1 MTFFTGRTPN
11 KENFMSTKRKVVAL
25 AVLATTALTFS
36 DAFAQRRDRD
46 GRHGSNDFRV
56 CKPYRMTVET
66 LSTQLNNFE
75 DEVLAPLQRR
85 LDDQRRRV
93 SQRISEE
100 SKIEGAIRDINRRIT
115 SSERRLNSIPGL
127 IIANNNSIKASQ
139 AKIPQLEA
147 EIKKL
152 QAELDDAGWLR
163 RAKLKMKIKARKN
176 DIQDERKNIERK
188 TRENAN
194 MESERNNLPGQ
205 ISSLRGQLLQ
215 AQVNLDAHRNQTP
228 SLDQLRDEEI
238 RLRDQVD
245 SQEDLR
251 ATMRR
256 DLEIG
261 RIELD
266 KCVEIRQDAMTY
278 RELMKMA
285 RRIRAA
291 ECDVEL
297 VRSRLPYNM
306 RPVEQRAFNQAAK
319 LICEPI
325 TDEPGTGNNQ

>member
-1 MTFFTGRTPN
+1 
-11 KENFMSTKRKVVAL
+11 MSTKRKVVAL

-46 GRHGSNDFRV
+46 GRHGRNEFRV
-56 CKPYRMTVET
+56 CTPYRMTVET

-100 SKIEGAIRDINRRIT
+100 NKIEGAIRDLNRRIT

-127 IIANNNSIKASQ
+127 IIANNNSIKASK

-152 QAELDDAGWLR
+152 EAELDDAGWLR
-163 RAKLKMKIKARKN
+163 RAKLKIKIKARKN
-176 DIQDERKNIERK
+176 DIKDERKNIERK

-205 ISSLRGQLLQ
+205 ISSLRGQVSQ
-215 AQVNLDAHRNQTP
+215 AQVNLDAHRNQIP

-285 RRIRAA
+285 RRLRAA
-291 ECDVEL
+291 DCDVEL